1 MPDKSKPDSYRILFE
16 GERWL
21 GSNAASCVRALRRL
35 GQSVIDVDIANTIPL
50 WRRSLGLRVAG
61 RLLLPLCIKEHNHN
75 ILSLAREFMP
85 HIFIAFKG
93 LFILPQ
99 TLRDMR
105 SLGIALYNYYPD
117 VSAFSHPA
125 DTLPRALQE
134 YDCVFS
140 TKTFFAND
148 MEQRGFPL
156 RNWELLP
163 HGYDPDAHH
172 PITVDPD
179 EQIRYGADVAFIGGH
194 TPHKER
200 LLAALKR
207 IEPELDLAIW
217 GDRWNRS
224 ASPEIQDCI
233 RGRPIYG
240 VEYMKALCATKI
252 ALALLSEQVKG
263 ASTGDRITS
272 RTFNIPATGAFM
284 IHHRTN
290 EVLRYYDESKEIEC
304 FDSAEE
310 LADKIRFYLANPE
323 KRKAIA
329 EAGYR
334 RCVPAYSHDNRMKV
348 ILEWHEK
355 MRKT

>member
-1 MPDKSKPDSYRILFE
+1 MPGKSKPDSYRILFD

-21 GSNAASCVRALRRL
+21 GSNAGACIRALRRL
-35 GQSVIDVDIANTIPL
+35 GHSVIDVDMTTTIPL

-61 RLLLPLCIKEHNHN
+61 RLLLPVCIKEHNNN

-85 HIFIAFKG
+85 HIFLAFKG

-105 SLGIALYNYYPD
+105 PLGIALYNYYPD
-117 VSAFSHPA
+117 VSAFNHPV

-140 TKTFFAND
+140 SKTFLHDD

-156 RNWELLP
+156 RNCVFLP

-179 EQIRYGADVAFIGGH
+179 EQIRYGANVAFIGGH

-207 IEPELDLAIW
+207 IEPKLDLAIW

-224 ASPEIQDCI
+224 ASPEIQECI
-233 RGRPIYG
+233 RGRAIYG

-252 ALALLSEQVKG
+252 VLALLIEQQPG
-263 ASTGDRITS
+263 ASRGDQITS

-284 IHHRTN
+284 IHQRTD
-290 EVLRYYDESKEIEC
+290 EVLHYYDEGREIEC
-304 FDSAEE
+304 FGSPEE
-310 LADKIRFYLANPE
+310 LAQKIRFYLANPE
-323 KRKAIA
+323 KRKSIA
-329 EAGYR
+329 QAGYR
-334 RCVPAYSHDNRMKV
+334 RCVPAYSHDNRMRA

-355 MRKT
+355 MRKA